1 MSRLDGV
8 LELLADGAW
17 HGIDEVQQRLGLN
30 EFTVQEV
37 MAFLCEYAFV
47 QVDAERGLV
56 KINPDFKKLLV
67 ESVT

>member
-1 MSRLDGV
+1 M
-8 LELLADGAW
+8 
-17 HGIDEVQQRLGLN
+17 N